1 MFIQLNEKN
10 EIIVSA
16 NFKFAEDAIET
27 DKEIVRNWDGRLVFK
42 GEETEKPEPSLEELK
57 ANKKAEL
64 KQKRDKYKSE
74 NGFSQ
79 FVYENLEF
87 GLIED
92 IDNEK
97 AKWRAFLQDL
107 IKQYDDYRNQIN
119 LAQSKEELDN
129 INIVFSNNRESYYE

>member
-1 MFIQLNEKN
+1 MFIQLNENN
-10 EIIVSA
+10 EIIASSS
-16 NFKFAEDAIET
+16 FKFSEDAIET
-27 DKEIVRNWDGRLVFK
+27 NKEVVRNWDGKLVFK

-64 KQKRDKYKSE
+64 KQKRDEYKSK

-79 FVYENLEF
+79 FIYENLEF
-87 GLIED
+87 NLIED

-107 IKQYDDYRNQIN
+107 IKQYDDYKNQIN

-129 INIVFSNNRESYYE
+129 INIIFDNNGESYYE

>member
-1 MFIQLNEKN
+1 MFIQLNEDN
-10 EIIVSA
+10 EIIASSS
-16 NFKFAEDAIET
+16 FKFSEDAIET
-27 DKEIVRNWDGRLVFK
+27 NKEVVRNWDGKLVFK

-64 KQKRDKYKSE
+64 KQKRDEYKSK

-79 FVYENLEF
+79 FIYENLEF
-87 GLIED
+87 NLIED

-107 IKQYDDYRNQIN
+107 IKQYDDYKNQIN

-129 INIVFSNNRESYYE
+129 INIIFDNNGESYYE